1 MESRVMK
8 HEWVRPVVATVLC
21 LAAAALLWYGA
32 GALFEHDPTANT
44 GALDAAWLEP
54 APLSFED

>member
-32 GALFEHDPTANT
+32 GALFEHDPAANT
-44 GALDAAWLEP
+44 GALD
-54 APLSFED
+54 D